1 MRTLKTD
8 TFMVRSMIVQPK
20 ILSVLIALVL
30 LTYVAVIPMTTSLSV
45 YAREGQAQGEHGS
58 ASEDEKGKPK
68 DPNHWGDSAS
78 DFGNAG
84 IMGQHSREG
93 SAPGDAPFDENDDTK
108 GRIGVGNNVG
118 DGPSGHGACVDGN
131 PETEDDDC
139 PGA

>member
-1 MRTLKTD
+1 M
-8 TFMVRSMIVQPK
+8 
-20 ILSVLIALVL
+20 L
-30 LTYVAVIPMTTSLSV
+30 LTLVTVSMALMLVFAIVPTTL
-45 YAREGQAQGEHGS
+45 YAQEDGEDNANERPQDREQGEHGS
-58 ASEDEKGKPK
+58 GAADETGKPD

-84 IMGQHSREG
+84 IMGDHSKEG
-93 SAPGDAPFDENDDTK
+93 SAPGDAPFDERDDTN

-131 PETEDDDC
+131 PDTVDEDC